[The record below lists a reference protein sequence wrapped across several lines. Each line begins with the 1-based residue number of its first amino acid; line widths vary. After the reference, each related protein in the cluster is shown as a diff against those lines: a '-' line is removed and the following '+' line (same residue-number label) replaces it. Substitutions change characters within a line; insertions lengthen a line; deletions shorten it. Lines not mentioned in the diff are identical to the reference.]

1 MSKAEFHDKEESG
14 IISQINVTPL
24 VDIMLVL
31 LIIFMLVS
39 SFVAKETIEIDL
51 PQAAT
56 GKETERKTVSIL
68 ISKEGDYYLSG
79 SKKESVE
86 ALGIEIKSLK
96 SENAELQVI
105 IAADRAV
112 QHGKVVDIIDLIR
125 QLDIYDFAIN
135 VEYDEEALK
144 QLQ

>member
-1 MSKAEFHDKEESG
+1 MAGTDFEKNEGNE
-14 IISQINVTPL
+14 IISSINVTPL

-39 SFVAKETIEIDL
+39 SFVAKEAIEVDL

-56 GKETERKTVSIL
+56 GKETERKTISIL

-79 SKKESVE
+79 TKKENVE
-86 ALGIEIKSLK
+86 DLGSEIKYLRSQNP
-96 SENAELQVI
+96 EIQVI
-105 IAADRAV
+105 IAADRMV
-112 QHGKVVDIIDLIR
+112 HHGKVVDIIDLIR